1 MKKKL
6 LCGIL
11 AMALACSLYGCGSSG
26 AATTVPPNTTEAAG
40 GDTAAG
46 AVASDLPEMTF
57 SIGHSGTEDSWNQS
71 MCLKIKEKME
81 EYSGGKIKV
90 NIYANSQLGFDSE
103 MILSVIQ
110 GDLTMQVTNTAAVT
124 NTVPDCGIADLPFLF
139 DNVESVR
146 KVFSDETFL
155 SLLKEKFEAQGLALM
170 LAADQGFR
178 CITTNREIKSFED
191 LAGMQM
197 RVQDNANQI
206 AFWTDATLAPTP
218 LAFSELYLSLQ
229 QGLLEAQENPYRTTV
244 ASKFYEVQKYVT
256 NSNHV
261 PQCNVIFMGKA
272 TYDALPPEYQKMVDQ
287 TMEELLPYAQEVA
300 DESMENDLKFLQE
313 QGMTF
318 LDFDQI
324 PGIREALKTATL
336 DNAIAR
342 MEETIDPALMDAYLK
357 AAGYTR

>member
-1 MKKKL
+1 MKKKWICGL
-6 LCGIL
+6 LAA
-11 AMALACSLYGCGSSG
+11 AMMLSLTACSGGTTSNAGSNADASG
-26 AATTVPPNTTEAAG
+26 SE
-40 GDTAAG
+40 
-46 AVASDLPEMTF
+46 LPEMTF
-57 SIGHSGTEDSWNQS
+57 SIGHTGTEDSWNHA
-71 MCLKIKEKME
+71 MCLRIKEKLE
-81 EYSGGKIKV
+81 EYSGGKITV
-90 NIYANSQLGFDSE
+90 NIFPNGQMGSDSE

-110 GDLTMQVTNTAAVT
+110 GDMTMQCTNTASVT
-124 NTVPDCGIADLPFLF
+124 NTVADCGVADLPFLF
-139 DNVESVR
+139 DNVEDIR
-146 KVFSDETFL
+146 TALSDETFD
-155 SLLKEKFEAQGLALM
+155 SLLKEKFVEQNLEL
-170 LAADQGFR
+170 LVVADQGFR
-178 CITTNREIKSFED
+178 CITTNREIKSPED

-197 RVQDNANQI
+197 RVQDNPNHI
-206 AFWTDATLAPTP
+206 EFWTDATLAPTP

-272 TYDALPPEYQKMVDQ
+272 AYDALPPEYQKMVDQ
-287 TMEELLPYAQEVA
+287 TMEELLPYAQEVT
-300 DESMENDLKFLQE
+300 DESIKNDLEFLQE

>member
-1 MKKKL
+1 
-6 LCGIL
+6 
-11 AMALACSLYGCGSSG
+11 
-26 AATTVPPNTTEAAG
+26 
-40 GDTAAG
+40 
-46 AVASDLPEMTF
+46 
-57 SIGHSGTEDSWNQS
+57 
-71 MCLKIKEKME
+71 
-81 EYSGGKIKV
+81 
-90 NIYANSQLGFDSE
+90 
-103 MILSVIQ
+103 
-110 GDLTMQVTNTAAVT
+110 
-124 NTVPDCGIADLPFLF
+124 
-139 DNVESVR
+139 
-146 KVFSDETFL
+146 
-155 SLLKEKFEAQGLALM
+155 M
-170 LAADQGFR
+170 LVADQGFR

-197 RVQDNANQI
+197 RVQDNANHI
-206 AFWTDATLAPTP
+206 AFWIDATLAPTP

-272 TYDALPPEYQKMVDQ
+272 AYDALPPEYQKMVDQ
-287 TMEELLPYAQEVA
+287 TMEELLPYAQEVT
-300 DESMENDLKFLQE
+300 DESIKNDLEFLQE